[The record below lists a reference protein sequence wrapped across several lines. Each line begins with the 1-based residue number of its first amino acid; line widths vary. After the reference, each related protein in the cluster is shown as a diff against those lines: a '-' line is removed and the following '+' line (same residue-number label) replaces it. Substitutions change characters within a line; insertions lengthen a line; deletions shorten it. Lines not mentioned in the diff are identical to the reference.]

1 MIENN
6 KNLNKNDVFIILPEK
21 KTVVYLFF
29 FCFFLETG
37 FCFSHFMI
45 PVFNRRKIKR
55 ALMYWKLSELSRN
68 VKISGIGVLIVKQS
82 RKEAGGT
89 I

>member
-6 KNLNKNDVFIILPEK
+6 KNLNKNDVFIISPEK
-21 KTVVYLFF
+21 KPNLNLVFL
-29 FCFFLETG
+29 FFLETG

-45 PVFNRRKIKR
+45 PVFDRRKVKR

-68 VKISGIGVLIVKQS
+68 VIISGIGVLIVKQS

>member
-6 KNLNKNDVFIILPEK
+6 KNLNKNDFFIISPEK
-21 KTVVYLFF
+21 KNRSLLSF
-29 FCFFLETG
+29 FFLETG

-45 PVFNRRKIKR
+45 PVFDRRKVKR

-68 VKISGIGVLIVKQS
+68 VIISGIGVLIVKQS